1 LRVTRDLANVASPPA
16 FVSGTPLATYG
27 DAVVLQR
34 VLERLWLD
42 RDRFSTQDQNTL
54 NGFRSDL
61 ARIVGDGEAAFGSD
75 DVSTLLSDAATVVNS
90 ILVKGP
96 CDGVLA
102 PAQQRQSEAVAR
114 LLR

>member
-1 LRVTRDLANVASPPA
+1 
-16 FVSGTPLATYG
+16 VSGAPLAPYG
-27 DAVVLQR
+27 DAVALQR

-42 RDRFSTQDQNTL
+42 KDRFSAQDQNTL
-54 NGFRSDL
+54 NGVRADL
-61 ARIVGDGEAAFGSD
+61 ARIVSDGEAAFGSD

-96 CDGVLA
+96 CDGFLA
-102 PAQQRQSEAVAR
+102 PPQERQSEALAR